1 MPRVRLLFDELLPQV
16 VARALRELGFRV
28 SHVGNVDDGSPAYGA
43 SDEEVLAHARQ
54 TNQVIVT
61 SNHDMIV
68 LCAEQVASVVWTD
81 PRGRQ
86 FRRAEL
92 VVVAFGGIEQFSK
105 RCPTRRRPCAYGCC
119 ARRPRCCRWNA
130 QPSWR
135 HGGCA
140 GCDRGSALLVDVV
153 RASRSTAWG
162 DPSDR
167 PLACKPSASALR
179 RTWSELLDSADHSNH

>member
-92 VVVAFGGIEQFSK
+92 VVVAFGGIERWEQALSDASAPLCIRVLRTK
-105 RCPTRRRPCAYGCC
+105 TEVLSLERAAELAARRMRRLRSRQRAPRRRRQGE
-119 ARRPRCCRWNA
+119 
-130 QPSWR
+130 
-135 HGGCA
+135 
-140 GCDRGSALLVDVV
+140 
-153 RASRSTAWG
+153 
-162 DPSDR
+162 
-167 PLACKPSASALR
+167 PLDGLG
-179 RTWSELLDSADHSNH
+179 